1 MDKYLRNKLKPRMS
15 LAARRIRSAVAKVRT
30 IATAIALVVVAG
42 SQSHAAKLTTPS
54 ISNTQRLRTTNL
66 IQAAALSN
74 HILNNNN
81 PFSLEDF
88 DAIGGAEKHITCFPN
103 PATSYINF
111 KFDPSVAKDTKLFVF
126 SFTGRKM
133 TELSVTSSV
142 LKVTLDNYYR
152 GLYVYQLRSASGA
165 ILESGKFQVKN

>member
-1 MDKYLRNKLKPRMS
+1 MDKILRNKLRQRIGS
-15 LAARRIRSAVAKVRT
+15 AARRIKSAGTKVRG
-30 IATAIALVVVAG
+30 IATAITALLVVG
-42 SQSHAAKLTTPS
+42 SASHAAKGALPMHPNA
-54 ISNTQRLRTTNL
+54 NTHAVQPFTLE
-66 IQAAALSN
+66 
-74 HILNNNN
+74 HDYLNNNN
-81 PFSLEDF
+81 PFKLEDF
-88 DAIGGAEKHITCFPN
+88 NGIGNAEKHITCYPN

-111 KFDPSVAKDTKLFVF
+111 KFDQTVAKDAKLFVF

-142 LKVTLDNYYR
+142 IKVNLDNYYR